1 MSTNDFNKIGK
12 ILENMEIKDRPKRRM
27 VEWSEK
33 EDDILKKAFVEHGNK
48 WAKISREY
56 FNGKRSDD
64 ACRNRIKYLQQK
76 MMSTP
81 MEKVQYKPVKRTIP
95 KPLKKVTKK
104 EYVERR
110 DKSGRKTR
118 YLVRIGN
125 RGGKFFIQ
133 DGKKIQLDRDAK
145 TFLK

>member
-12 ILENMEIKDRPKRRM
+12 ILENMKIKDQPKRRII
-27 VEWSEK
+27 EWSEK

-76 MMSTP
+76 MMSNP
-81 MEKVQYKPVKRTIP
+81 MRNLNRKQQTPVKRKQPISS
-95 KPLKKVTKK
+95 KK

-125 RGGKFFIQ
+125 RGGKFFMQ

>member
-1 MSTNDFNKIGK
+1 MSTNDFNRIGK

-27 VEWSEK
+27 IEWSEE

-76 MMSTP
+76 MMPTP
-81 MEKVQYKPVKRTIP
+81 MEKVKHKQASKKVE
-95 KPLKKVTKK
+95 KPLKKITKK